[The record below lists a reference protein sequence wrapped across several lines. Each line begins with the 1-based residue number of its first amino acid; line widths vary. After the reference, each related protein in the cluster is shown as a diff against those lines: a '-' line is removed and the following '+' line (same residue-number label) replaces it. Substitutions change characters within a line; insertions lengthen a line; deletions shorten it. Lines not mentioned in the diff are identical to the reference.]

1 MRKLYIFLTFILIS
15 SFINQTLLAKLENNI
30 VLKVENEIIT
40 KYEIKNKI
48 LSSLILSGKQIN
60 QENIDK
66 YKKST
71 LDNLIQLKLMKIELS
86 KYDLKDSPDKLDS
99 YLRSLSSNNIDLLK
113 KKFSDNKLDYDLF
126 LDEIKIK
133 LKWQDLI
140 YLIYS
145 KKIELDEKT
154 IDIELQE
161 IIEKK
166 KEIDQYKLSE
176 IEILLNGDET
186 DAKNIKNIYDQI
198 NLESFEDV
206 AIRFSISQSSN
217 NKGELGWVNGNILSK
232 QIYNIVS
239 NMKPGE
245 ISKPIMQQGSVI
257 FLKLKDKRSVKLKRL
272 DEIKLRKD
280 LIVQKKNELF
290 NLYSRSHLSKL
301 KNTSFI
307 EYR

>member
-1 MRKLYIFLTFILIS
+1 MRKLYLFLLLILINFFNNEQLS
-15 SFINQTLLAKLENNI
+15 AKLENNI
-30 VLKVENEIIT
+30 VLKVENEIVT

-48 LSSLILSGKQIN
+48 LSSLILSGQEIN
-60 QENIDK
+60 QKNINK

-71 LDNLIQLKLMKIELS
+71 LDNLIQIKLMKIELS

-99 YLRSLSSNNIDLLK
+99 YLRSLSSNNVDLLK
-113 KKFSDNKLDYDLF
+113 KKFLDNKLDYDLF

-145 KKIELDEKT
+145 KKIELDERS

-161 IIEKK
+161 IIQNRS
-166 KEIDQYKLSE
+166 EIDQYKLSE
-176 IEILLNGDET
+176 IEILLTGDET
-186 DAKNIKNIYDQI
+186 DSENIKNISDQI
-198 NLESFEDV
+198 KLEGFEAV
-206 AIRFSISQSSN
+206 AVKFSISESSN
-217 NKGELGWVNGNILSK
+217 NKGELGWINGNVLSK
-232 QIYNIVS
+232 QIYGIVS
-239 NMKPGE
+239 NMKLGE
-245 ISKPIMQQGSVI
+245 VSKPIIQQNSII
-257 FLKLKDKRSVKLKRL
+257 FLKLNDKRSAKLKEL
-272 DEIKLRKD
+272 DKMKLRKD

-301 KNTSFI
+301 KNTSLI

>member
-1 MRKLYIFLTFILIS
+1 MRKLYLFLLLILINFFNNEQLS
-15 SFINQTLLAKLENNI
+15 AKIENNI

-48 LSSLILSGKQIN
+48 LSSLLLSGQEIN
-60 QENIDK
+60 QENIDR

-71 LDNLIQLKLMKIELS
+71 LENLIQLKLMKIELS
-86 KYDLKDSPDKLDS
+86 KYDLKDSPDKLNS
-99 YLRSLSSNNIDLLK
+99 YLKTLSSNNIVSLK
-113 KKFSDNKLDYDLF
+113 KKFLDNKLDYDLF

-145 KKIELDEKT
+145 KKIELDERS

-161 IIEKK
+161 IIQNRS
-166 KEIDQYKLSE
+166 EIDQYKLSE
-176 IEILLNGDET
+176 IEILLTGDET
-186 DAKNIKNIYDQI
+186 DSENIKNISDQI
-198 NLESFEDV
+198 KLEGFEAV
-206 AIRFSISQSSN
+206 AVKFSISESSN
-217 NKGELGWVNGNILSK
+217 NKGELGWINGNVLSK
-232 QIYNIVS
+232 QIYGIVS
-239 NMKPGE
+239 NMKLGE
-245 ISKPIMQQGSVI
+245 VSKPIIQQNSII
-257 FLKLKDKRSVKLKRL
+257 FLKLNDKRSAKLKEL
-272 DEIKLRKD
+272 DKMKLRKD

-301 KNTSFI
+301 KNTSLI

>member
-1 MRKLYIFLTFILIS
+1 MRKLYLFF
-15 SFINQTLLAKLENNI
+15 SFIIICSLANKTLFAKLENNI

-48 LSSLILSGKQIN
+48 LSSLILSGQEIN
-60 QENIDK
+60 QVNINR

-86 KYDLKDSPDKLDS
+86 KYDLKDSPDKLNS
-99 YLRSLSSNNIDLLK
+99 YLKTLSSNNIDSLK
-113 KKFSDNKLDYDLF
+113 KKFLDNKLDYDLF

-145 KKIELDEKT
+145 KKIELDERS

-161 IIEKK
+161 IIQNRS
-166 KEIDQYKLSE
+166 EIEQYKLSE
-176 IEILLNGDET
+176 IEILSSGDET
-186 DAKNIKNIYDQI
+186 DSENIKNISDQI
-198 NLESFEDV
+198 KLEGFEAV
-206 AIRFSISQSSN
+206 AVKFSISESSN
-217 NKGELGWVNGNILSK
+217 NKGELGWINGNVLSK
-232 QIYNIVS
+232 QIYGIVS
-239 NMKPGE
+239 NMKLGE
-245 ISKPIMQQGSVI
+245 VSKPIKQQNSII
-257 FLKLKDKRSVKLKRL
+257 FLKLNDKRSAKLKEL
-272 DEIKLRKD
+272 DKMKLRKD

-301 KNTSFI
+301 KNTSLI

>member
-1 MRKLYIFLTFILIS
+1 MRKLYLFLLLILINFFNNEQLS
-15 SFINQTLLAKLENNI
+15 AKLENNI

-48 LSSLILSGKQIN
+48 LSSLLLSGQEIN
-60 QENIDK
+60 QENIDR

-71 LDNLIQLKLMKIELS
+71 LENLIQLKLMKIELS
-86 KYDLKDSPDKLDS
+86 KYDLKDSPDKLNS
-99 YLRSLSSNNIDLLK
+99 YLKTLSSNNIVSLK
-113 KKFSDNKLDYDLF
+113 KKFLDNKLDYDLF

-145 KKIELDEKT
+145 KKIELDERS

-161 IIEKK
+161 IIQNRS
-166 KEIDQYKLSE
+166 EIDQYKLSE
-176 IEILLNGDET
+176 IEILLTGDET
-186 DAKNIKNIYDQI
+186 DSENIKNISDQI
-198 NLESFEDV
+198 KLEGFEAV
-206 AIRFSISQSSN
+206 AVKFSISESSN
-217 NKGELGWVNGNILSK
+217 NKGELGWINGNVLSK
-232 QIYNIVS
+232 QIYGIVS
-239 NMKPGE
+239 NMKLGE
-245 ISKPIMQQGSVI
+245 VSKPIIQQNSII
-257 FLKLKDKRSVKLKRL
+257 FLKLNDKRSAKLKEL
-272 DEIKLRKD
+272 DKMKLRKD

-301 KNTSFI
+301 KNTSLI